1 MSQKSPWFNIVSKI
15 RSLPGPP
22 TPTKQRQLTE
32 DERKGQIF
40 IYFIGAIWILL
51 AIDTVYQFY
60 LAFAFQ
66 QQGSP
71 DYQQFYTFAI
81 NDISFLIFF
90 SLVWWGHRWYPRLMR
105 HIFLGVIIVGAIFFF
120 EVAILNR
127 IFIVMALPII
137 MAAFLIGPFF
147 SFFYFGLITAT
158 YYLRVYLAGISALD
172 IEASPINF
180 FVLFIVAMVSWL
192 ISRSLEKS
200 LAETRALN
208 RELDQRVQD
217 RTRELAESLEREQAL
232 SIRNETILRSIADGI
247 IVFDA
252 YQQVLMANPAA
263 SKLARRN
270 LNDLNQHQ
278 ILDTIDET
286 EAKESLSDW
295 LTGNP
300 PEKQSNIRFVWHKR
314 TLSANVAPVVLPR
327 ESNKSIGAGHVM
339 VLRDFTR
346 EAQLERAKD
355 LFLGT
360 VSHELRTPM
369 SAIKGYVE
377 VLLDLEQG
385 TISAEG
391 YGYLQT
397 INISIIQ
404 LLTLANDLIDLS
416 RLEAGEIEL
425 YCQWVDIETVIQ
437 DAVRM
442 VQQEFNARNLELKIE
457 IEPELPQLYVD
468 GRRILQVLLNL
479 LSNAYK
485 YTVEGGATIR
495 AYQVDNYVHIA
506 VTDTGT
512 GITTEDQ
519 ANLFQRFFR
528 ANDQVVQQVGG
539 TGLGLNISKGLTELH
554 DGQLSF
560 ESQYGV
566 GTTFTLSLPVGSA
579 EPRPDVVQTPVEE
592 MNV

>member
-1 MSQKSPWFNIVSKI
+1 MSQKSPSSDVVSKI
-15 RSLPGPP
+15 KGLLGQLKPRKRSH
-22 TPTKQRQLTE
+22 LTE
-32 DERKGQIF
+32 VARKGQIF
-40 IYFIGAIWILL
+40 VFFIGAIWILL

-90 SLVWWGHRWYPRLMR
+90 SLIWWGHRWYPRLMR
-105 HIFLGVIIVGAIFFF
+105 HIFLVVIIIGTIFFF
-120 EVAILNR
+120 DIAILNR
-127 IFIVMALPII
+127 IFIAMALPII

-147 SFFYFGLITAT
+147 SFVYFGLITTTFYIRAN
-158 YYLRVYLAGISALD
+158 LAGFTVLD
-172 IEASPINF
+172 IEVSPTNF
-180 FVLFIVAMVSWL
+180 FVLFMLAVVSWL
-192 ISRSLEKS
+192 IARSLEKA

-252 YQQVLMANPAA
+252 YQNVLMANPAA
-263 SKLARRN
+263 NLMAHQNLGHLDQQQVLA
-270 LNDLNQHQ
+270 
-278 ILDTIDET
+278 TIDEA
-286 EAKESLSDW
+286 EANQTLSDW
-295 LTGNP
+295 LAGNP
-300 PEKQSNIRFVWHKR
+300 PENQSNIRFEWHNR
-314 TLSANVAPVVLPR
+314 ILSANVAPVVLPR

-377 VLLDLEQG
+377 VLLDLEQE
-385 TISAEG
+385 TISEEG
-391 YGYLQT
+391 YEYLQT
-397 INISIIQ
+397 INMSVKQ

-425 YCQWVDIETVIQ
+425 YRQWLDIETVVQ
-437 DAVRM
+437 DGVKI
-442 VQQEFNARNLELKIE
+442 VQQEFNARNLNLKTD
-457 IEPELPQLYVD
+457 IEPQLPQLYVD

-495 AYQVDNYVHIA
+495 AYQADNYVHIA

-512 GITTEDQ
+512 GIKPEDQ
-519 ANLFQRFFR
+519 ASLFQRFFR

-554 DGQLSF
+554 NGYLSF
-560 ESQYGV
+560 ESRYGI
-566 GTTFTLSLPVGSA
+566 GTTFTLTLPVVLTETSHDVLATQA
-579 EPRPDVVQTPVEE
+579 EEV
-592 MNV
+592 NL